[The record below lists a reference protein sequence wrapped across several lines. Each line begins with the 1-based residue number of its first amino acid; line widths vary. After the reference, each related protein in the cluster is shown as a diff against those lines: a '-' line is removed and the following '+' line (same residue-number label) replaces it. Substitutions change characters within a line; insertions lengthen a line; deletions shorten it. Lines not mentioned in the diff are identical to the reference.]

1 MAKPKKKTKT
11 MKRAVKRIAE
21 NIGPERRRLSAA
33 DEPSVE
39 EFILEQAR
47 DIREKKRVRVPREEI
62 IAIGRVRA
70 RGGIARVEPRG
81 PQQGKSKVKERSA
94 NAYKKQVGPTM
105 GRHKSQARKRASG
118 SGHRRDGQP

>member
-11 MKRAVKRIAE
+11 LRRAVKKIAE
-21 NIGPERRRLSAA
+21 NVGPERRRVSAA
-33 DEPSVE
+33 DEPAVE

-47 DIREKKRVRVPREEI
+47 DIREKRRVRVPREEI

-81 PQQGKSKVKERSA
+81 PKGKSKVKERSA
-94 NAYKKQVGPTM
+94 NAYRKQTGGTGLGRKKST
-105 GRHKSQARKRASG
+105 ARKSGAG
-118 SGHRRDGQP
+118 SGHRTR